1 MEQGQKFRLIRKQRH
16 LTIKQLAEVASSVA
30 SISDFENGKTSLSN
44 DNLFKLLRYLR
55 VEYNEFFDNDLL
67 LDKSFQELANDF
79 NKAMFEK
86 DVASLEKCCHAFE
99 QLGNNNPI
107 DKIISLCIQCQI
119 HQLQH
124 RTLDNEVIETLRDYF
139 FSLDIWTN
147 VDISLLDMAKT
158 VFNVKTLTI
167 FMNEIMAS
175 INHPPRNNLDR
186 IKVDSVG
193 SCIFYLIKIGESAE
207 SRRFLPLLE
216 ELKFPD
222 YFALQSLYLK
232 ELESA
237 YHYCFK
243 NKSNGLN
250 LHQKVLKT
258 LEFIELKG
266 LAEEWDTDFK
276 SAFINE
282 F

>member
-107 DKIISLCIQCQI
+107 DKIISFLLIFGQMWILVCW
-119 HQLQH
+119 
-124 RTLDNEVIETLRDYF
+124 
-139 FSLDIWTN
+139 IW
-147 VDISLLDMAKT
+147 LKQ
-158 VFNVKTLTI
+158 
-167 FMNEIMAS
+167 
-175 INHPPRNNLDR
+175 
-186 IKVDSVG
+186 
-193 SCIFYLIKIGESAE
+193 
-207 SRRFLPLLE
+207 FLM
-216 ELKFPD
+216 
-222 YFALQSLYLK
+222 
-232 ELESA
+232 
-237 YHYCFK
+237 
-243 NKSNGLN
+243 
-250 LHQKVLKT
+250 
-258 LEFIELKG
+258 
-266 LAEEWDTDFK
+266 
-276 SAFINE
+276 
-282 F
+282 